1 MAHILYFFTVHH
13 HHIITIV
20 TQHCVV
26 NWYMKSFTQFM
37 PLSVDKLFK
46 FSSSLRLIDIN
57 DGGRPSKELAR
68 AVIFFL
74 LYIFDWEYTFWH
86 LQILWRHQQA

>member
-1 MAHILYFFTVHH
+1 
-13 HHIITIV
+13 
-20 TQHCVV
+20 
-26 NWYMKSFTQFM
+26 MKSFTQFM

-74 LYIFDWEYTFWH
+74 LYIFDWEYTLALANLMATPTSLTAFLTKH
-86 LQILWRHQQA
+86 ARS